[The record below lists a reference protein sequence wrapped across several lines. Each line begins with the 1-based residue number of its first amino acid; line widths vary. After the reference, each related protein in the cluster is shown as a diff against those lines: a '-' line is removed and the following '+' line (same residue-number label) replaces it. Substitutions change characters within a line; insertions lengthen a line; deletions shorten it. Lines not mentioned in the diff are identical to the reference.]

1 MAKSVSDKLRVGISI
16 GDFNGVGMEVI
27 IKTFMD
33 PRMINLCTPIVYGSG
48 KIAGFHRKAIG
59 VNDFSFNQIKDAS
72 EANPKKANLVNCWEE
87 LVEIKLGEATAV
99 AGEYAIKSLEF
110 AVKDLAAGKIDVLVT
125 APFNKKTIQSSEF
138 NFPGHTEYLQSYSN
152 AESSLMFMI
161 AGNLRVGV
169 ATGHVPLKDV
179 SANLTKELIIEKLQ
193 LMEASLVRDFGIAKP
208 KIAVL
213 GLNPHAGDNG
223 LLGAEEQEIIAP
235 AVKKMREEGMLAYG
249 PYASDGFFGSA
260 ALGEFDGVLAM
271 YHDQGLAPFK
281 ALSFENGVNFTA
293 GLPVVRTSP
302 DHGTGYD
309 IAGKNMASEQ
319 SFRQAVY
326 LAIDIYRNRLLHKEI
341 NANPLPIG
349 KGGKKD
355 S

>member
-1 MAKSVSDKLRVGISI
+1 MAKSVSDKIKVGISI
-16 GDFNGVGMEVI
+16 GDVNGVGMEVI

-110 AVKDLAAGKIDVLVT
+110 AVKDLAAGKVDVLVT

-152 AESSLMFMI
+152 AESSLMFMV
-161 AGNLRVGV
+161 ADSLRVGV

-193 LMEASLVRDFGIAKP
+193 LMESSLVRDFGIAKP

-309 IAGKNMASEQ
+309 IAGKNVASEQ